1 MRVAAREH
9 SVSSVRAAFRT
20 SAAIALTT
28 SLMVGLVRPAAA
40 QSVSFTYTGA
50 VQTYTVPL
58 GVGSITMQI
67 AGAGGGGGGADEN
80 GAGAAGGN
88 GATVTGTVLVQGG
101 SVLYIYVGGGGKQ
114 GYASNFG
121 HTCTSSA
128 GAGGIASGTA
138 GLTGGAGGQ
147 AGCSGWSGGG
157 GGGGAATV
165 VTNSSGTV
173 LLVAGGGGGG
183 QGGSL
188 SSTSAPSVSSTTTGT
203 LPGAAGGT
211 GTSRGSSS
219 DGGGGGG
226 GGAGCPG
233 GAGGAGHADSSGT
246 AYGTPAGAGGSC
258 ANPTY
263 VSNFQVSS
271 TPGGRGGTGD
281 SASNGSSDPAN
292 GTAGG
297 NGSAAVTGIIGP
309 DHYAV
314 SAASSAVN
322 CAPTAVTITAHTS
335 THAVIATVNTITLG
349 TSTGHGDW
357 SLTTGAGVFTAGS
370 SNSGSATYT
379 YAASDAGVA
388 VFALRDTYPE
398 TVTINVSD
406 GTATAKSGTALA
418 SEDSPITFAP
428 SGFITT
434 NGANAATLIGT
445 QIAGKSSTQ
454 SLALQAVRT
463 DTSTGACTSV
473 FASGTTTNISLAY
486 QCNNPTTCIAGQTLT
501 VTNNSITTAIASN
514 PNSGVS
520 SYTAVPL
527 KFSTA
532 NAEAPI
538 VLTYSDAG
546 QITLYARYNI
556 PLANGAGSG
565 NLMNGSSQFV
575 VQPYT
580 LALSTIRCTTYGTGT
595 CSPALASPGN
605 NPGAASA
612 AGAAFLPAGQPFSV
626 TVTAQNYGGVPTP
639 NFGRE
644 TTPATVTLTAALAA
658 PSGGDAPA
666 LDNASAF
673 GAFSAGAATGTTFDW
688 PEVGIITLTPA
699 VANYLG
705 SGALTGTASGNVGRF
720 YPNSF
725 AVTRNTPVF
734 GTGCAAGSFSYLGQ
748 PLTYTVAPVAT
759 LTALALRGT
768 TTRNYTAEF
777 MKISNGTLNGRT
789 YTPTPSSPSLNI
801 AGLPAT
807 TADPVVADLGTG
819 QVTLTFNSGTGLLF
833 NRGSAIAPFNAE
845 IALSFNVIDADGVG
859 VASVDGGAASNPV
872 NFGGSTGISFST
884 GAAQYYGRLALRD
897 SVGSELLDLPMPL
910 TAQYYLNTA
919 VGFTTNTADSCTT
932 APALSFGGY
941 QGNLSAGK
949 TCVRDTGNPGASR
962 MGCAAPA
969 AAGSQYHPTA
979 VNGNFNLNL
988 AAPGA
993 GNNGA
998 LSVTATA
1005 PAWLQYS
1012 WGASVNPVGIG
1023 TFGEFPA
1030 PASRV
1035 HLREVY

>member
-1 MRVAAREH
+1 MSVAARH
-9 SVSSVRAAFRT
+9 RAAAAAL
-20 SAAIALTT
+20 SAALLCCVA
-28 SLMVGLVRPAAA
+28 GAARA
-40 QSVSFTYTGA
+40 QTASFGYTGA
-50 VQTYTVPL
+50 VQNYTVPA
-58 GVGSITMQI
+58 GMGSVTLQI
-67 AGAGGGGGGADEN
+67 AGGGGGGGGADEN
-80 GAGAAGGN
+80 GAGASGGN
-88 GATVTGTVLVQGG
+88 GATVTGTYLVAPGTVLH
-101 SVLYIYVGGGGKQ
+101 IYVGGGGAQ
-114 GYASNFG
+114 GYTSSFG
-121 HTCTSSA
+121 HSCTDSA
-128 GAGGIASGTA
+128 GAGGGSG
-138 GLTGGAGGQ
+138 GSGGFGGGTGGQ
-147 AGCSGWSGGG
+147 AGCSGYSGGG

-165 VTNSSGTV
+165 VTTASGTV
-173 LLVAGGGGGG
+173 LMVAGGGGGG
-183 QGGSL
+183 QGGSWN
-188 SSTSAPSVSSTTTGT
+188 STAVPSVSSTAQGA
-203 LPGAAGGT
+203 LPGSAGGVGAT
-211 GTSRGSSS
+211 DGASQDGG

-226 GGAGCPG
+226 GGGGCPG
-233 GAGGAGHADSSGT
+233 GAGGPTHYDQTGT
-246 AYGTPAGAGGSC
+246 AYGTPSGAGASC
-258 ANPTY
+258 ANTSLI
-263 VSNFQVSS
+263 SNFKVLGSS
-271 TPGGRGGTGD
+271 GGLGGAGD
-281 SASNGSSDPAN
+281 AASNGSSDPQS

-297 NGSAAVTGIIGP
+297 AGSVTINPVAGP
-309 DHYAV
+309 NHYAV

-322 CAPTAVTITAHTS
+322 CAPTAVTISAHSS
-335 THAVIATVNTITLG
+335 THTVVTTVNTITLG

-357 SLTTGAGVFTAGS
+357 SLTTGAGVFTAGG
-370 SNSGSATYT
+370 SNLGTATYT

-398 TVTINVSD
+398 TVTITVTD
-406 GTATAKSGTALA
+406 GTATATSGTALA

-463 DTSTGACTSV
+463 DTNTGACTSV
-473 FASGTTTNISLAY
+473 FSSGATANISLAY

-501 VTNNSITTAIASN
+501 VTNNAITTSIASN

-556 PLANGAGSG
+556 PLGNGSASG

-580 LALSTIRCTTYGTGT
+580 LVMSNIRCTTYGAGT

-612 AGAAFLPAGQPFSV
+612 AGAAFLPAGQPFSA
-626 TVTAQNYGGVPTP
+626 TVTAQNYLGAATP

-644 TTPATVTLTAALAA
+644 TTPATVTLTATLAA
-658 PSGGDAPA
+658 PSGGDAP
-666 LDNASAF
+666 LLNNASAF
-673 GAFSAGAATGTTFDW
+673 GAFSAGATTGTTFNW

-699 VANYLG
+699 VSNYLG
-705 SGALTGTASGNVGRF
+705 SGALAGTSSGNVGRF

-748 PLTYTVAPVAT
+748 PLSYTVAPVAT
-759 LTALALRGT
+759 VTALALGGT
-768 TTRNYTAEF
+768 TPARNYTGAF
-777 MKISNGTLNGRT
+777 MKLSNGTLTGRT
-789 YTPTPSSPSLNI
+789 YTSTPASPSLNVS
-801 AGLPAT
+801 GLPAT
-807 TADPVVADLGTG
+807 TVDPVIADLGTG

-833 NRGSAIAPFNAE
+833 NRTSAIAPFNAN
-845 IALSFNVIDADGVG
+845 IALGVDVIDADGVG
-859 VASVDGGAASNPV
+859 VASVDGVTASNPV
-872 NFGGSTGISFST
+872 SFGAGTGISFST
-884 GAAQYYGRLALRD
+884 GAAQYYGRLAVRD

-910 TAQYYLNTA
+910 TTQYYLNTT
-919 VGFTTNTADSCTT
+919 VGFTTNTTDSCTA
-932 APALSFGGY
+932 APALSFSAY
-941 QGNLSAGK
+941 QGNLGAGK
-949 TCVRDTGNPGASR
+949 TCVRDTGNPGSSGL
-962 MGCAAPA
+962 GCAAPA
-969 AAGSQYHPTA
+969 AAGSQYRPTA
-979 VNGNFNLNL
+979 VNGNFNLIL

-993 GNNGA
+993 GNGGA

-1005 PAWLQYS
+1005 PSWLQYS

-1035 HLREVY
+1035 HQREVY